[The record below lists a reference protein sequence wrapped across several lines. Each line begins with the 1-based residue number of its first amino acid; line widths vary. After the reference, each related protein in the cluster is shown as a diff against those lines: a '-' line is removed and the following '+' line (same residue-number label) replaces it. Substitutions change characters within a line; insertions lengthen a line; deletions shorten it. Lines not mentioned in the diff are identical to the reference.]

1 MKKKSRRELIVFPSS
16 MLSPKARAVRE
27 YMRKHPLPVPPTVRQ
42 CAVQGLSS
50 YGFPPS
56 RTSMSP
62 AHTRELVERY
72 PELYRHADDK
82 PVSSCEPFARE
93 GFACGDG
100 WFTIIDRLSAKLTGD
115 PNLVVSQLKEK
126 IGLLKVYFNAT
137 ELASTEI
144 EAATDVALHR
154 ACRDSKRTC
163 EICGAPGAYKK
174 RGRHVGVLC
183 KPCEWLD
190 EIEEACRRLIDC
202 AEGID
207 LPGFAAHR
215 TPLEAAKRHI
225 QHIGEAASHQ
235 STERRTWLPGID
247 WKRLDTFRVMT
258 GVSGAPAMRAVEI
271 WTFIL
276 EEVPTLV
283 KALQ

>member
-1 MKKKSRRELIVFPSS
+1 MKKKSRRDLIVFPSS

-50 YGFPPS
+50 YGFPS
-56 RTSMSP
+56 IRTSMSP
-62 AHTRELVERY
+62 AHARDLVERY
-72 PELYRHADDK
+72 PGLYRHADDK

-100 WFTIIDRLSAKLTGD
+100 WFTIIDRLSANLTAD

-126 IGLLKVYFNAT
+126 MGLLTVYFDAT
-137 ELASTEI
+137 ELASPEI
-144 EAATDVALHR
+144 EVATDIALRR
-154 ACRDSKRTC
+154 ACRESKRIC

-174 RGRHVGVLC
+174 RGHQVSVFC

-190 EIEEACRRLIDC
+190 EIEEACRRLVDC
-202 AEGID
+202 AEGWTSPRSPRGIRLD
-207 LPGFAAHR
+207 AAR
-215 TPLEAAKRHI
+215 RHV
-225 QHIGEAASHQ
+225 QHVGEAARHQ
-235 STERRTWLPGID
+235 SPERRESLPAVD
-247 WKRLDTFRVMT
+247 WERLDVLRR
-258 GVSGAPAMRAVEI
+258 GAPTMAAAEI
-271 WTFIL
+271 YRFIRD
-276 EEVPTLV
+276 EVPALV